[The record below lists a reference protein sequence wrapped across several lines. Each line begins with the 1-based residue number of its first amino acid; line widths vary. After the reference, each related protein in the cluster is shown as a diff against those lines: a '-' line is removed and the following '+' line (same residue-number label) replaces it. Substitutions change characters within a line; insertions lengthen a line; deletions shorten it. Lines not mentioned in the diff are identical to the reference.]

1 MITGRSPGYIAGTSD
16 VYLWLMPEYPRQRGS
31 GGACK
36 GGFMANFNIKRLS
49 EDIKRELSAAVSGVK
64 DPRVSKNFVTVTH
77 CELTSD
83 LSYCRVH
90 IACLGGEDKTAKA
103 VEGMTAASGYFKKA
117 IAARVRMRKMPELI
131 FLPDNSLDY
140 SAHIED
146 IISKLPKPVQ
156 EEQPDSEEASDE
168 KDRP

>member
-1 MITGRSPGYIAGTSD
+1 
-16 VYLWLMPEYPRQRGS
+16 
-31 GGACK
+31 
-36 GGFMANFNIKRLS
+36 MANFNLKRLS

-90 IACLGGEDKTAKA
+90 IACLGGEGRTAKA

-131 FLPDNSLDY
+131 FLPDNSLEY
-140 SAHIED
+140 SAHIEE
-146 IISKLPKPVQ
+146 ILSKLPKPAQQ
-156 EEQPDSEEASDE
+156 EEAETEEKTEDADE
-168 KDRP
+168 EN